1 MQWTGQTPLI
11 SCQSFKYETLDQTLA
26 WMVEW
31 WFRVENM
38 KMWMQRIEKIEK
50 IGKDNLHSKDLLSK
64 LTLTM
69 LSNQTLVRELVYLS
83 KHGGLDTI

>member
-1 MQWTGQTPLI
+1 
-11 SCQSFKYETLDQTLA
+11 
-26 WMVEW
+26 
-31 WFRVENM
+31 M

-83 KHGGLDTI
+83 KHGGLDTIQGMNRKEKKFTKNDVQYMTNDRLMLSFL